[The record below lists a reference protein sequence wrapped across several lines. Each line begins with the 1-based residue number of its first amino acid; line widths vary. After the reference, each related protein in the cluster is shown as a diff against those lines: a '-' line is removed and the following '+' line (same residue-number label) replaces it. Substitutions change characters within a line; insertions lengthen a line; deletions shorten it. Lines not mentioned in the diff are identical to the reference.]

1 MARLPLLLVMP
12 VACVV
17 IHIQVL
23 HVMHVAWWVLTR

>member
-17 IHIQVL
+17 IHVI
-23 HVMHVAWWVLTR
+23 HVMWWVLTR